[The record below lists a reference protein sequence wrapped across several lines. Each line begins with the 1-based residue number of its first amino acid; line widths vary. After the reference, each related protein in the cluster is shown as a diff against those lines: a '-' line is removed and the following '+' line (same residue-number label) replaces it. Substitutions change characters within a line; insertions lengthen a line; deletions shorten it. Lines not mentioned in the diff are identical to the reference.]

1 MTEKKCTLNC
11 CVHSS
16 LPFVIIAGCSILC
29 VWQNQCIVQTVFQ
42 GYCTSQTELVQSFRN
57 IFTDTS
63 SSWVLDFGNPVSC
76 ELRYE
81 FPVYA
86 ALKTDTRRLLRSS
99 TCFVPVSSIVGT
111 FFATRLH
118 DSWEPANCSYLSN
131 MSLSKNKNSWESP
144 GFWEVGRYHLCMSEP
159 WLCQGTTLSLY
170 LGIVRGAL
178 ISRLP
183 LRTKPLVKAEPCR
196 CWAALRCSSCS
207 CTHPTSKMSEVEPDH
222 AYSVLSPRRGMVSS
236 SGWWKGALNAESL
249 KTLLPVCLIE
259 EWEKENFS
267 YCLNAWRIPEF
278 IFKKV
283 V

>member
-29 VWQNQCIVQTVFQ
+29 VWQNQCVVQTVFQ

-183 LRTKPLVKAEPCR
+183 LRTKPLVKAEPRR
-196 CWAALRCSSCS
+196 CWAALLKLLLHPSHLKDVRGGAWSCIQCALTKKGHGVIFRLMERGTECRKS
-207 CTHPTSKMSEVEPDH
+207 QDFAASLPDRR
-222 AYSVLSPRRGMVSS
+222 VREGRLLLLS
-236 SGWWKGALNAESL
+236 
-249 KTLLPVCLIE
+249 
-259 EWEKENFS
+259 
-267 YCLNAWRIPEF
+267 
-278 IFKKV
+278 
-283 V
+283 